1 MRPVVNDLNATSPE
15 DFFCG
20 AQRRGTQRSVRGCVR
35 TGRATRPRFARV
47 DLVVDRIDCEQRSLD
62 RIELRVWV
70 VVVRGMELV
79 ERAVRVEL
87 FNLGSDALIQ
97 KLVGSGARRIRV
109 LPLQRRHI

>member
-1 MRPVVNDLNATSPE
+1 
-15 DFFCG
+15 
-20 AQRRGTQRSVRGCVR
+20 
-35 TGRATRPRFARV
+35 
-47 DLVVDRIDCEQRSLD
+47 
-62 RIELRVWV
+62 
-70 VVVRGMELV
+70 MELV